1 MFIKLRNFIWIKDL
15 AKNEHLCANVRNDII
30 VNYVFH
36 GVVIELKEK
45 KAQLVFVS
53 ISIYGQTFD
62 GLWKYEQLVSLSWCQ
77 GFFEISFI

>member
-1 MFIKLRNFIWIKDL
+1 L

-62 GLWKYEQLVSLSWCQ
+62 GL
-77 GFFEISFI
+77 